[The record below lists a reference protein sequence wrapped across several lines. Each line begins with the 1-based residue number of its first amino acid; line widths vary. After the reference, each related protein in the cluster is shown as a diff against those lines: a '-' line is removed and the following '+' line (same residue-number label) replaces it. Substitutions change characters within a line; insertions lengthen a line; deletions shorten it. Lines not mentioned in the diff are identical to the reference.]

1 MCSIPCSMSSF
12 QDGASAAR
20 AVRGRFA
27 SPVFEGWSHSPP
39 HGARVVGGRPN
50 GPSSGARIVRP
61 TPSRRRAHRSFSL
74 GRRERRFSGSSL
86 AGGAP
91 WPRRSRPRWP
101 PSGHLPR
108 GSSRGCRSLHDVR
121 RSEATIKRGLL
132 RRRSRPGG
140 AFDTAGHAP
149 PFVVLVDDVLTTGA
163 TASAC
168 ADALRSSGARRIHLM
183 TAARA
188 LPGPAPR
195 AYTRSGPR
203 PGLWLPGD
211 SPR

>member
-132 RRRSRPGG
+132 RRRSRPGWTCRPSGCSGGSERPLRKRFDPGGSG
-140 AFDTAGHAP
+140 AFFSQIP
-149 PFVVLVDDVLTTGA
+149 
-163 TASAC
+163 SA
-168 ADALRSSGARRIHLM
+168 
-183 TAARA
+183 
-188 LPGPAPR
+188 
-195 AYTRSGPR
+195 RSGTPR
-203 PGLWLPGD
+203 RRCCSSTTCSRRARPQ
-211 SPR
+211 PRVPEPCSLRGPCRSFW